1 MCGGGGGRGDGGL
14 AARIASQQAE
24 QERARQAEAA
34 AAAERA
40 RQAEEAARQAEIARR
55 EANRNSSR
63 SALAD
68 AFGFANDDFYGG
80 IRNQYRAQAGGQL
93 ENEYG
98 QLASDLNRI
107 IGRSGQGT
115 RQEGI
120 KARSGL
126 SAERAAALG
135 SVEETGQRYAD
146 QARRNIDA
154 ARGDF
159 MSRLESG
166 DADLSGEI
174 RQRAGAL
181 AAMPQFDVPGS
192 FLGDANNRRQDWA
205 KTLFSGKDR
214 VGAVNPLFGTGSQTI
229 VNG

>member
-1 MCGGGGGRGDGGL
+1 MCGGGGGGGRSIGQS
-14 AARIASQQAE
+14 AADRAAAE
-24 QERARQAEAA
+24 ERARQAEAA

-40 RQAEEAARQAEIARR
+40 RQQEEAARQAEIARR
-55 EANRNSSR
+55 EANRNNSR
-63 SALAD
+63 SALTE

-80 IRNQYRAQAGGQL
+80 IRNQYRTQAGGQL

-98 QLASDLNRI
+98 QLAGDLNRI

-126 SAERAAALG
+126 AAERGAALG
-135 SVEETGQRYAD
+135 SIEETGQRYAD
-146 QARRNIDA
+146 QARKNIES
-154 ARGDF
+154 ARSDF

-181 AAMPQFDVPGS
+181 AGMPQFDVPGS
-192 FLGDANNRRQDWA
+192 FLGDANNRRQEWA